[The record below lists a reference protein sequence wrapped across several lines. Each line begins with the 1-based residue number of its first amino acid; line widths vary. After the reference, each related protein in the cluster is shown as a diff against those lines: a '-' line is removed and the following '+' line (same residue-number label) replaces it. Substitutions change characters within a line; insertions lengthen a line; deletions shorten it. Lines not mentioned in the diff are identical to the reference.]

1 MKKALFIKNTFKA
14 DDSNYNRNEQIYI
27 NILKELGY
35 KIHIISND
43 LVNSY
48 TDYIKVEFSR
58 NLFSL
63 KNLKAYKKL
72 KYLINKNNYEII
84 QCSNFITG
92 VLTRLANK
100 KQNKKLIYSIDS
112 FAFFRKQFFIKKIFY
127 YLTEKYL
134 SKYTDT
140 IIVGNKED
148 YVISKSK
155 FHAKHV
161 KLIKILNKEYKK
173 KTKESNTLQENT
185 KELNIIKSTPK
196 VINFKEYN
204 IVKNIIK
211 EEYGFKDDDYIF
223 LNISNL
229 CSKENHIMQL
239 EAMIDVIKKYPQ
251 AKLLII
257 GDGKQREYLDNIILK
272 YGLNKNVIILDDN
285 FCNNNVNKLDYIDI
299 CDCYLSTTTKKGD
312 ISNII
317 IAMEERKP
325 ILASNIK
332 EYRDILKN
340 KNLFEVKDI
349 KTLKY
354 KMIKNIEKSI
364 KFEKYY
370 NIEKYKIEKEI
381 EKICKIYIN

>member
-1 MKKALFIKNTFKA
+1 MENK
-14 DDSNYNRNEQIYI
+14 DSN
-27 NILKELGY
+27 LGY
-35 KIHIISND
+35 GI
-43 LVNSY
+43 
-48 TDYIKVEFSR
+48 
-58 NLFSL
+58 
-63 KNLKAYKKL
+63 
-72 KYLINKNNYEII
+72 EIT
-84 QCSNFITG
+84 SVG
-92 VLTRLANK
+92 
-100 KQNKKLIYSIDS
+100 
-112 FAFFRKQFFIKKIFY
+112 AF
-127 YLTEKYL
+127 
-134 SKYTDT
+134 
-140 IIVGNKED
+140 
-148 YVISKSK
+148 
-155 FHAKHV
+155 
-161 KLIKILNKEYKK
+161 
-173 KTKESNTLQENT
+173 
-185 KELNIIKSTPK
+185 
-196 VINFKEYN
+196 
-204 IVKNIIK
+204 
-211 EEYGFKDDDYIF
+211 
-223 LNISNL
+223 
-229 CSKENHIMQL
+229 
-239 EAMIDVIKKYPQ
+239 IDVIKKYPQ

-285 FCNNNVNKLDYIDI
+285 FCDTNVNKLDYIDI

>member
-148 YVISKSK
+148 YVISKTK

-173 KTKESNTLQENT
+173 KTKESNTLQENI

-196 VINFKEYN
+196 VINFKEPEN
-204 IVKNIIK
+204 NIIK

-285 FCNNNVNKLDYIDI
+285 FCDTNVKKLDYIDI

-354 KMIKNIEKSI
+354 KMIKNIEK
-364 KFEKYY
+364 
-370 NIEKYKIEKEI
+370 YKIEKEI